1 MGNGEILL
9 ADAAKAVIADVLLVT
24 DLPIL
29 NVNLVRI
36 IGTYK
41 DQLANLVVQVA
52 DTKTRVIGNVGTVTV
67 DVRHVPDII
76 ILIANPVNPIIF

>member
-1 MGNGEILL
+1 MENGEILL